1 MMFERVLVA
10 TDFSAGSESALRVAT
25 RPAKLADAELNDRS
39 RVEGPHGAR
48 NRAPRTIRH
57 RDRAEE

>member
-39 RVEGPHGAR
+39 RVEGP
-48 NRAPRTIRH
+48 PRRSEPSSPHHQTP
-57 RDRAEE
+57 